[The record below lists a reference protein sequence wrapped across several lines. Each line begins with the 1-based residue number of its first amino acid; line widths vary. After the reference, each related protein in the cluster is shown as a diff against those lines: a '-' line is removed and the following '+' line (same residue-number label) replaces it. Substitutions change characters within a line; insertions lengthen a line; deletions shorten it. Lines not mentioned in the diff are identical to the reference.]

1 MKAQAQAGVAQA
13 ELDRHQ
19 GPQTALHRNKQKT
32 EQLPTKRSLSSRQ
45 CESIK
50 PPRATHGISSSARL

>member
-45 CESIK
+45 CEPIK
-50 PPRATHGISSSARL
+50 PPRVTH